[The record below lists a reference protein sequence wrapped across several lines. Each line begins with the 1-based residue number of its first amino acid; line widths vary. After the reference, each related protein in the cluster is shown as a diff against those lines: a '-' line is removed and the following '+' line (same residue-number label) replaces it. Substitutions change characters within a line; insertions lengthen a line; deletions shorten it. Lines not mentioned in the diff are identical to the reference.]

1 MKITITGG
9 AGYIGSTLA
18 QQLCNNSDIT
28 EIQIIDNLQN
38 HNFGVFQNLKSE
50 NTKKIKFAHIDI
62 LDARSVKKALKG
74 TSVLIHLANLNEF
87 KTQLTSHQ
95 FEQINHWGTSE
106 IANQVEDLKIPKV
119 IYLSSDKVYGFGD
132 EIENIESINPQSF
145 YAHATL
151 RAENQLLRLK
161 NSEVLILR
169 TAEVYG
175 SSVANHY
182 QGTVNEMMFNAQI
195 KGRIQIEGNGRNM
208 MSILSL
214 QNLLSA
220 IEQLISKSIGSQ
232 IINISDKSL
241 SVLDIVE
248 HLQQIYPSL
257 EFIFINP
264 HLQIPNLTLKASDKW
279 FNLKSDLQA
288 DLEQFK
294 NAFSF

>member
-9 AGYIGSTLA
+9 AGYIGSALA

-38 HNFGVFQNLKSE
+38 HNFGVFQNIKSE

-119 IYLSSDKVYGFGD
+119 IYLSSDKVYGFGE
-132 EIENIESINPQSF
+132 EIENIESTNPQSF

-182 QGTVNEMMFNAQI
+182 QGTVNEMMFDAQI
-195 KGRIQIEGNGRNM
+195 KGRIQIDGNGRNM

-214 QNLLSA
+214 KNLLSA